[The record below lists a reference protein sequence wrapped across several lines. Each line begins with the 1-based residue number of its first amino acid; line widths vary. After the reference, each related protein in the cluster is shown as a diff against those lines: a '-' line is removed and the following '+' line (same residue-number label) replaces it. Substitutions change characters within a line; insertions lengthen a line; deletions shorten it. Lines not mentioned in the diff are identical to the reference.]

1 MTIMTNKKPGSL
13 LKSLGF
19 GLNEKN
25 IGDDAGLTPV
35 VNNISFYDIFHPIY
49 YMVMAHPNFIYDLV
63 GQSIPVSFPYITDPD
78 DDVLNT
84 DKYDH
89 SVRYKENGKYKRF
102 NINYEYEDAI
112 YFGERVFN
120 RLRDRKKQSH
130 LKITI
135 YKIPDQYHLVDYYSK
150 SSKTLIFAM
159 PKHHLPKEIEQ
170 YRIHRNPEIENLSD
184 DILDA
189 FIREYVRY

>member
-1 MTIMTNKKPGSL
+1 MM
-13 LKSLGF
+13 
-19 GLNEKN
+19 
-25 IGDDAGLTPV
+25 
-35 VNNISFYDIFHPIY
+35 
-49 YMVMAHPNFIYDLV
+49 MAHPNFIYDLV